1 MAQPRARLS
10 KRSTPPSPASRV
22 VAAAPADRALRSLP
36 LAILVLSVLG
46 LGVAG
51 YLTYAHYNQ
60 DALVCTIG
68 SCHTVQSSKYA
79 TIGGV
84 PIAIFGAG
92 MYLTLGA
99 LAAARRFRVGP
110 LGWDTATMAAFGIV
124 LAGFVYAAYL
134 TYVELFVIDAI
145 CQWCV
150 GSAVITTLILALESI
165 LLWKTVLGPVGN
177 DPFD

>member
-1 MAQPRARLS
+1 MAQTSARSS
-10 KRSTPPSPASRV
+10 KRSTRPSPASNTT
-22 VAAAPADRALRSLP
+22 VAPDARASSTLP
-36 LAILVLSVLG
+36 LIILVLSVLG

-60 DALVCTIG
+60 DALVCTVG

-79 TIGGV
+79 MIGGV
-84 PIAIFGAG
+84 PIAIFGVC
-92 MYLTLGA
+92 MYLALAA
-99 LAAARRFRVGP
+99 LAAARRFHIGP
-110 LGWDTATMAAFGIV
+110 LDFDTATMAAFGIV

-150 GSAVITTLILALESI
+150 SSAIITTIILALESV
-165 LLWKTVLGPVGN
+165 LLWKTVLGPL
-177 DPFD
+177 DTFD

>member
-1 MAQPRARLS
+1 
-10 KRSTPPSPASRV
+10 V
-22 VAAAPADRALRSLP
+22 
-36 LAILVLSVLG
+36 LVLSVLG

-79 TIGGV
+79 MIGGV
-84 PIAIFGAG
+84 PIAIFGAA
-92 MYLTLGA
+92 MYVALGA
-99 LAAARRFRVGP
+99 LAAARRFHVGP
-110 LGWDTATMAAFGIV
+110 LAYDTATMAAFGIV

-150 GSAVITTLILALESI
+150 SSAIITTLILALEAI
-165 LLWKTVLGPVGN
+165 LLWKTVLGPV
-177 DPFD
+177 DAFD

>member
-1 MAQPRARLS
+1 MAQTSARSS
-10 KRSTPPSPASRV
+10 KRSTRPSPASSS
-22 VAAAPADRALRSLP
+22 AAAKPDAREFSALP
-36 LAILVLSVLG
+36 LIILVLSLLG

-60 DALVCTIG
+60 DALVCTVG

-79 TIGGV
+79 MIGGV
-84 PIAIFGAG
+84 PIAIFGAC
-92 MYLTLGA
+92 MYVALAA
-99 LAAARRFRVGP
+99 LAAARRFHVGP
-110 LGWDTATMAAFGIV
+110 LAFDTATMAAFGIV

-150 GSAVITTLILALESI
+150 SSAVITTIILALESV
-165 LLWKTVLGPVGN
+165 LLWKTVLGPA
-177 DPFD
+177 DAFD